1 MWLIQTI
8 IEMKK
13 RLSMIVV
20 VVIALAVAVPRH
32 RTQKQTGSFSKTCQH
47 KCHDMAPD
55 IELMRGELVLWWIN
69 NH

>member
-1 MWLIQTI
+1 
-8 IEMKK
+8 
-13 RLSMIVV
+13 V